1 MKSIQLKCK
10 IPDDYRREFHL
21 NLKHSRHR
29 LVVDK
34 NGIEVHKMGNES
46 SDEFVLV
53 LDWLYE
59 VITGVR
65 KELGDL

>member
-1 MKSIQLKCK
+1 MKGIQLKCE
-10 IPDDYRREFHL
+10 IPAGYRREFHL

-34 NGIEVHKMGNES
+34 DGIEVHKMGNES
-46 SDEFVLV
+46 SDEFGLV
-53 LDWLYE
+53 LDWLDE
-59 VITGVR
+59 VVTGIR